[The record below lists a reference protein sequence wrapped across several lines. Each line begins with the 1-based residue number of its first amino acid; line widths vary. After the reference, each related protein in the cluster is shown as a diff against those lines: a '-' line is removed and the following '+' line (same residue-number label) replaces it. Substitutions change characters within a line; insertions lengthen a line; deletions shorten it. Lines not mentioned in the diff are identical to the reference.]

1 MQGLELFRWWRADWL
16 IDWWVDS
23 LIAWLVWYPKI
34 IRHIPQILKKSSKIG
49 TKNHTKSVKIHP
61 KSILGASWRGLGAIL
76 GPRASK
82 SSKNPCRPFRKR
94 PLGRLFGG
102 IWRPSCLS
110 KSIKIL
116 IVFYMSF
123 LLILGAILA
132 SQMDEKSTKNPSKI
146 DPKSYQW
153 WKPRNLDF

>member
-1 MQGLELFRWWRADWL
+1 MQGLELFRCWRADWL

-34 IRHIPQILKKSSKIG
+34 IRNIPQILKKSSKIG
-49 TKNHTKSVKIHP
+49 SKNHTKFVKIHP

-82 SSKNPCRPFRKR
+82 SSKNPRGPKKER
-94 PLGRLFGG
+94 PLGRHFGG

-123 LLILGAILA
+123 LLILGSIFEPTWPQLG
-132 SQMDEKSTKNPSKI
+132 SQNLSKMEPSWL
-146 DPKSYQW
+146 QN
-153 WKPRNLDF
+153 R